1 MAGEELI
8 FRVITVL
15 NKARAWDLTM
25 EMDGKLICTENFGM
39 KQLKC
44 FPFLGQSLVGRRRSV
59 IDCRTMHNSYFAD
72 PDDCRMFYH
81 CSDWAGLE
89 HKSCGALFFHPQ
101 KRVCDWPRIVR
112 R

>member
-1 MAGEELI
+1 M
-8 FRVITVL
+8 
-15 NKARAWDLTM
+15 
-25 EMDGKLICTENFGM
+25 
-39 KQLKC
+39 
-44 FPFLGQSLVGRRRSV
+44 

>member
-1 MAGEELI
+1 M
-8 FRVITVL
+8 
-15 NKARAWDLTM
+15 
-25 EMDGKLICTENFGM
+25 
-39 KQLKC
+39 
-44 FPFLGQSLVGRRRSV
+44 
-59 IDCRTMHNSYFAD
+59 IDCRTEHNSYFAD

-112 R
+112 RYASMMHVPAELRERKKSAEIASCLKG